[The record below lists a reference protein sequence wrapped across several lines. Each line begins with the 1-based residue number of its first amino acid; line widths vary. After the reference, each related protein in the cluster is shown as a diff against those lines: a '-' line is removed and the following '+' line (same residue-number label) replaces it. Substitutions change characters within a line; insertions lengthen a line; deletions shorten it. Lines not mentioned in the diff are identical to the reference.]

1 MVLSGQE
8 SAVCAIFMGNSN
20 GHERVI
26 ISVGGSLIVPNE
38 GIATAFL
45 TRLNDFVRNQLAQN
59 PKRQFFLVIGGGATA
74 RHYIDAGREVVGHEL
89 TNEDLDWLGIHATR
103 LNAHLVRTIFQDIAH
118 PQIIEH
124 YEVIR
129 KAEEPVV
136 VASGWKPGW
145 STDYCATL
153 LCEDYD
159 VRSFINLSNIT
170 QLFDRDPK
178 EFKDA
183 KPIDNITWADL
194 RKIIGDDWTP
204 GLHAPF
210 DPIAAKKAQ
219 ILGIKVAIMSGS
231 DLGNVKNFLED
242 KKFVGTIVE

>member
-1 MVLSGQE
+1 
-8 SAVCAIFMGNSN
+8 MGNTN

-26 ISVGGSLIVPNE
+26 ISVGGSLIVPNG
-38 GIATAFL
+38 GIAKGFL
-45 TRLNDFVRNQLAQN
+45 AKLNDFVRNQLAQN

-89 TNEDLDWLGIHATR
+89 SSEDLDWLGIHATR
-103 LNAHLVRTIFQDIAH
+103 MNAHLIRTIFQDIAH
-118 PQIIEH
+118 PHIIEH
-124 YEVIR
+124 YEIIR

-159 VRSFINLSNIT
+159 VRSVINLSNIP
-170 QLFDRDPK
+170 QVFDRDPNK
-178 EFKDA
+178 FKDA
-183 KPIDNITWADL
+183 KPIERISWAEF
-194 RKIIGDDWTP
+194 RKLTGDEWTP
-204 GLHAPF
+204 GMNAPF

-219 ILGIKVAIMSGS
+219 SLGVKVTIMSGS
-231 DLGNVKNFLED
+231 DFDNIKNFFEN
-242 KKFVGTIVE
+242 KPFMGTVVE